1 MALLPKRP
9 SADPSPISP
18 LADHREYLRLTT
30 LHRALSSA
38 RDDRRRGLDLL
49 AIDAELARPATSSQG
64 PRILQLRDRAARLR
78 AAAPAPKA
86 DAPAADGLPPAVA
99 RALVLIR
106 GEALEAEPDRTE
118 RLKTLRTE
126 LATIEK
132 ALIAVAVL
140 MDDVRAEQSLA
151 VAKQLAPQHKEIL
164 RTIHAAAIALVA
176 AIEAE
181 RRLFAVPLAA
191 GYDGRPDILHRPALD
206 GASRLG
212 SLADQDSQINGLTR
226 RLNDLGVL

>member
-1 MALLPKRP
+1 M
-9 SADPSPISP
+9 
-18 LADHREYLRLTT
+18 
-30 LHRALSSA
+30 
-38 RDDRRRGLDLL
+38 
-49 AIDAELARPATSSQG
+49 
-64 PRILQLRDRAARLR
+64 
-78 AAAPAPKA
+78 
-86 DAPAADGLPPAVA
+86 PPAVA

-181 RRLFAVPLAA
+181 RRLFAVPLAS